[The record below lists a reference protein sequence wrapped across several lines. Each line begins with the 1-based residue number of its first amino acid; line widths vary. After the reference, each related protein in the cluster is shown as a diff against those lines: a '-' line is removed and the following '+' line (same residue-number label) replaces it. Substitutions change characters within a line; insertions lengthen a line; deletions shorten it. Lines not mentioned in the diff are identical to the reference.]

1 MPIDRRAIS
10 NFDWFLFGLALFIS
24 LLGIMTIFS
33 ATRPIGLEEGSN
45 LYLKQ
50 MIWLCIAIIVM
61 GLVVMVDYTW
71 FERYAGVMYV
81 AGILSLVLVL
91 FVGKVGMGAK
101 RWIQIGPLTI
111 QPSEIFKI
119 LFMILIAS
127 RISKIRGNLNF
138 IDVVKIGILYLM
150 LPFLLILR
158 EPDLGSGM
166 ILGII
171 FFFVILLRGFYKKA
185 LVIMVIIGTIS
196 GLFLGNVVWSKL
208 KPYQKNRI
216 VAFVNPKVDPS
227 GIGYQI
233 EQSKITVGSGRFI
246 GKGYL
251 KGTQGPFRFL
261 PENHTD
267 FIFSV
272 FAEEWGFFGS
282 FLLLLLYLTVILRG
296 FDTAIKAKDS
306 FGRFLA
312 ISIVIMFFVYFLINV
327 GMVLGMMPVVG
338 VPFPF
343 MSYGG
348 TALVTNFAAIGILIN
363 VRMRRFALFY

>member
-1 MPIDRRAIS
+1 MSIDRRAIS
-10 NFDWFLFGLALFIS
+10 NFDWFLFGIVLFVS
-24 LLGIMTIFS
+24 LLGVMTIYS
-33 ATRPIGLEEGSN
+33 ATRPVGLEEGSH

-50 MIWLCIAIIVM
+50 LMWLCIAIIAMVFM
-61 GLVVMVDYTW
+61 VMVDYTW
-71 FERYAGVMYV
+71 FERYAGVLYV
-81 AGILSLVLVL
+81 AGVLSLVLVL
-91 FVGKVGMGAK
+91 VLGKVGMGAK
-101 RWIQIGPLTI
+101 RWIQLGPLTI
-111 QPSEIFKI
+111 QPSETFKI
-119 LFMILIAS
+119 LFIILIAS
-127 RISKIRGNLNF
+127 KISKVRGNLTF
-138 IDVVKIGILYLM
+138 LDVIKIGLLYLM
-150 LPFLLILR
+150 LPFLLILK

-166 ILGII
+166 ILVII
-171 FFFVILLRGFYKKA
+171 FFLVTLLRGFYKKA
-185 LVIMVIIGTIS
+185 LVIMLIIGTIS

-216 VAFVNPKVDPS
+216 IAFVNPKVDPS

-233 EQSKITVGSGRFI
+233 EQSKITVGSGKI
-246 GKGYL
+246 VGKGYL

-272 FAEEWGFFGS
+272 FAEEWGFLGS
-282 FLLLLLYLTVILRG
+282 FVLLFLYLIVILRG
-296 FDTAIKAKDS
+296 FDTALKAKDG

-312 ISIVIMFFVYFLINV
+312 ISIVIMFFVYLLINV
-327 GMVLGMMPVVG
+327 GMVLGVMPVVG

-348 TALVTNFAAIGILIN
+348 TALVTNFAAIGMLIN

>member
-1 MPIDRRAIS
+1 MTIDRRAIN
-10 NFDWFLFGLALFIS
+10 NFDWFLFGLVLFIS
-24 LLGIMTIFS
+24 LLGVMTIYS
-33 ATRPIGLEEGSN
+33 ATRPVGLEEGSN

-50 MIWLCIAIIVM
+50 LVWLCVAIMVM
-61 GLVVMVDYTW
+61 AFFVMVDYTW
-71 FERYAGVMYV
+71 FEKYAGTLYV
-81 AGILSLVLVL
+81 AGLVSLILVLL
-91 FVGKVGMGAK
+91 VGKVGMGAK
-101 RWIQIGPLTI
+101 RWIQIGPLTF
-111 QPSEIFKI
+111 QPSETFKVFFI
-119 LFMILIAS
+119 ILIAS

-150 LPFLLILR
+150 LPFLLILK

-216 VAFVNPKVDPS
+216 IAFVNPKVDPS

-233 EQSKITVGSGRFI
+233 EQSKITVGSGRFA

-267 FIFSV
+267 FIFSI
-272 FAEEWGFFGS
+272 FAEEWGFIGS
-282 FLLLLLYLTVILRG
+282 FLLLFLYLLVILRG
-296 FDTAIKAKDS
+296 FDTALKAKDG

-312 ISIVIMFFVYFLINV
+312 VSIVIMFFVYLLINV
-327 GMVLGMMPVVG
+327 GMVLGVMPVVG

-348 TALVTNFAAIGILIN
+348 TALVTNFAAIGLLIN